1 MFNDQLET
9 KRTVTMTYT
18 FDFYEDQEE
27 IKNLVSYRD
36 AYSKL
41 FDIYNLVR
49 TELKHGDE
57 ELSDHMERLLEDIK
71 ELAWID

>member
-1 MFNDQLET
+1 MIEHPLT
-9 KRTVTMTYT
+9 ITYT
-18 FDFYEDQEE
+18 FDLYEDAEDL
-27 IKNLVSYRD
+27 KNLVGYRD

-57 ELSDHMERLLEDIK
+57 ELSDHVYRLLEEIK
-71 ELAWID
+71 DLAYSEN

>member
-1 MFNDQLET
+1 MEPQMN
-9 KRTVTMTYT
+9 RTVEVKFT

-27 IKNLVSYRD
+27 MKNLMNYRD

-41 FDIYNLVR
+41 WDIYNLVR

-57 ELSDHMERLLEDIK
+57 ELSDHMDRLLEEIR
-71 ELAWID
+71 ELAWVD